1 MSLKLNLIY
10 IRFRQKMQEQAEE
23 EERLRQ
29 QEAIDGQLLTKPQ
42 TKVVSID
49 FFRFDFFLF
58 LWSFLAQLKFVAF
71 ITPINKSK

>member
-1 MSLKLNLIY
+1 
-10 IRFRQKMQEQAEE
+10 MQEQAEE

-42 TKVVSID
+42 TKVVSVD

-58 LWSFLAQLKFVAF
+58 LWSFFTQLKFVAF
-71 ITPINKSK
+71 IMPINKSK

>member
-42 TKVVSID
+42 TKVVSVE

-58 LWSFLAQLKFVAF
+58 LWSFLTQLKFVAF
-71 ITPINKSK
+71 IMPINKSK